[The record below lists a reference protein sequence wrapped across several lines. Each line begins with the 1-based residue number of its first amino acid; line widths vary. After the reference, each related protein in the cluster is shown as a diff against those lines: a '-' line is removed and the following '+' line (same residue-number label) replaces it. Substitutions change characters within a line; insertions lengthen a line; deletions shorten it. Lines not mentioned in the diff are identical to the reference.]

1 MVLTSK
7 RIYIRIQKHLG
18 NFTNTV
24 ACLLDYSTI
33 FTCLRWIIVQ
43 LIYFY
48 SGDVYDGMESKT
60 LDIPEK
66 KRYKRPASGVTR
78 HARSASAEVINRDEE
93 DMMGDTENITPARRR
108 PRRKRTHGEFIL
120 CFFFKFLSKMY
131 GTLSL

>member
-1 MVLTSK
+1 
-7 RIYIRIQKHLG
+7 
-18 NFTNTV
+18 
-24 ACLLDYSTI
+24 
-33 FTCLRWIIVQ
+33 
-43 LIYFY
+43 
-48 SGDVYDGMESKT
+48 MESKT

-93 DMMGDTENITPARRR
+93 DMMGDTENFTPARRR
-108 PRRKRTHGEFIL
+108 PRRKRTHGEFIFC